1 MKTKPE
7 LPAPAWVHKVRTD
20 GAWGTTNVY
29 AADQLEQYA
38 KDYAAWVM
46 GEPVAWLV
54 DYPNDPILGS
64 FFATEPVDSSL
75 GFCRSNPLYA
85 LKEALK

>member
-1 MKTKPE
+1 MMKTKPE
-7 LPAPAWVHKVRTD
+7 LPEPDLCIMTD
-20 GAWGTTNVY
+20 HGPVWAHS
-29 AADQLEQYA
+29 AAQLEQYA
-38 KDYAAWVM
+38 HDYADWVM

-64 FFATEPVDSSL
+64 FFATEPVDSPL